1 MYNFKTTPYAHQE
14 ASFNDSWDAEYY
26 ALFMEMGLGKTKVAI
41 DTMGALFEAGR
52 IDCGLILAPKG
63 VYDNWVKREIEEHM
77 PERIDRQIMRWQL
90 IRCWPS
96 GLRCCVGHLHCC
108 MAVAQ
113 LVG

>member
-77 PERIDRQIMRWQL
+77 PERIDRQIMRWQ
-90 IRCWPS
+90 PTMTQTY
-96 GLRCCVGHLHCC
+96 LRELREF
-108 MAVAQ
+108 AAIKE
-113 LVG
+113 